1 MVYDNAGRLWFQG
14 NALNNITT
22 FGYDPA
28 DRQTAV
34 MNPLVEITTTVYDAA
49 GQVTGTIS
57 PMLERTTNTF
67 DLAGRQVAETNPR
80 GFITTTVYDANGWVA
95 ATIDALTNRT
105 SFAYDN
111 VGQEI
116 AVQDALGNIITTIYS
131 AQRQPLVTINPL
143 GLRTTITYDAL
154 GRKLTETN
162 PLGEITTTIYDA
174 VSNVLATI
182 NPLGNRT
189 SFSYDVINQQISQED
204 AEGHTSET
212 IYDLA
217 GNVITSVNAN
227 DDRTSFVYNAA
238 NYKMA
243 QIDANDHR
251 TTYGYDPD
259 GLLTSIENPLGE
271 ITSMSYDIASR
282 KKAQVDPLGRI
293 TSYTY
298 NSNGQEIGRQYSDS
312 TRVTMSYDAN
322 GNRIQLQDTTGD
334 TNFAYDALDR
344 TESVTNPDSQTV
356 TYNYDAV
363 SNRTLM
369 VDPDA
374 GQFTYSYDNL
384 YRVKTIQN
392 PEGDSTS
399 FVYDDANRPITKNLA
414 NGTRTSITYDAA
426 GQVTNLFHLKSDNS
440 VFSAFTYTYDKTGNR
455 TQVVEDTG
463 DRVTWTYDDTY
474 QLTREHRSGTDA
486 YNVTYTY
493 DPVGNRLTSDDGSTI
508 TTYVYDEANRTKTTD
523 DGTVVTTYSFD
534 AAGNQRTVEDTN
546 GVITYTWD
554 INNQN
559 TGVEKPNGDLFTF
572 TYNGDMVRV
581 QSEDP
586 NGTTKFVY
594 DQQNVLL
601 ESDDLDTTQVVYTL
615 NPKEFGN
622 LISRYDTVAA
632 DSDIYHYDALG
643 STVALTDSSEV
654 EIDAYVYYAFG
665 KIKSSSGTTDQP
677 FQWVG
682 ETGYYAESEL
692 DRYHIRR
699 RNFDPSSG
707 RFLSEDPMRDDE
719 EDLYCYVGNN
729 AINNSDPSGLEQ
741 RKRTWNENWDPIDKL
756 NLQSSNSLNNYADSK
771 NQIKDPLLYDYT
783 DEKYRK
789 VGISPTAAQ
798 DQAHILPEIPIP
810 QIELKSHIAW
820 PLESDASWNINDT
833 LHAWSFG
840 IWPNSAEIKEHYP
853 PPEKHTYDP
862 ETGLWTGSNEIYLNA
877 VPNPELIDT
886 AIEEMLSLPGREEPL
901 LYYRAYQQVVHGPE
915 ADPRNYNDRGI
926 YIGPK
931 GGTLPVPFVPGV
943 SNSYKNFLKRN
954 ANGTSQGKID
964 TLKPYLKAKKTGSKF
979 KLNTKEAQ
987 SFTIGTKTF
996 SVSKDVI
1003 ENGRRLAGQGSPK
1016 NLDVGVEEVIREI
1029 EKELPGFTTEIQLV
1043 IRKAPGKDLTD
1054 LDIVTK
1060 KAIIQVS
1067 TGTNSI
1073 GRSIANVENA
1083 IKNTEFAGRK
1093 VIGVVREGT
1102 ESRLLRRPQ
1111 TDSRFVTDD
1120 ISEFIDFLKDL

>member
-1 MVYDNAGRLWFQG
+1 
-14 NALNNITT
+14 
-22 FGYDPA
+22 
-28 DRQTAV
+28 
-34 MNPLVEITTTVYDAA
+34 
-49 GQVTGTIS
+49 
-57 PMLERTTNTF
+57 MLERTTNTF
-67 DLAGRQVAETNPR
+67 DLAGRQIAETNPR
-80 GFITTTVYDANGWVA
+80 GFITTTVYDANGWGA
-95 ATIDALTNRT
+95 ATIDALSNRT

-162 PLGEITTTIYDA
+162 PLGELTTTIYDA
-174 VSNVLATI
+174 VGNVLTTI

-189 SFSYDVINQQISQED
+189 SNTYDVINQQISQED
-204 AEGHTSET
+204 AEGNTSET

-243 QIDANDHR
+243 QIDAKDHR

-334 TNFAYDALDR
+334 TNYAYDALDR

-356 TYNYDAV
+356 TYSYDAV

-384 YRVKTIQN
+384 YRVETIQN

-399 FVYDDANRPITKNLA
+399 FVYDDANRPITKYLA
-414 NGTRTSITYDAA
+414 NGCWASFTYDAA
-426 GQVTNLFHLKSDNS
+426 GQVTNLFHLKSDNN

-493 DPVGNRLTSDDGSTI
+493 DPVGNRLTSDDGTTI

-534 AAGNQRTVEDTN
+534 AAGNQRTVEDSD
-546 GVITYTWD
+546 GVTTYTWD
-554 INNQN
+554 LNNQN

-586 NGTTKFVY
+586 NGTTKFIY
-594 DQQNVLL
+594 DEQNVLL
-601 ESDDLDTTQVVYTL
+601 ETDDLDATQVVYTL
-615 NPKEFGN
+615 NPREFGN
-622 LISRYDTVAA
+622 LISRYDVVAA

-654 EIDAYVYYAFG
+654 ETDTYVYYAFG

-677 FQWVG
+677 YQWVG
-682 ETGYYAESEL
+682 QIGYYAEPEL

-699 RNFDPSSG
+699 RDFGPGSG
-707 RFLSEDPMRDDE
+707 RFLSQDPVRDDKQN
-719 EDLYCYVGNN
+719 LYRYVKNN
-729 AINNSDPSGLEQ
+729 VVNESDPSGLYDEAGHFYTTYIVAIIVGYSADDAFKLAYYSQLPDEVGEHEAVPNVLDIPRIETKKAVGEIESVANPSRLSKTKQQALREEQFAYNVIEIIHSLHGGGPKDVRIRKEKLKKLIIDSKREQ
-741 RKRTWNENWDPIDKL
+741 RKIWEVGYIIHAFGDAYAHTFVSNNQETRVKQPLSEKDSPRHAFSAPLGHLNTGPINTSDYGHAPDIIPYDIENYVKYVNALAEALAKRRGGRVPENKIKLFLDKVRSTL
-756 NLQSSNSLNNYADSK
+756 KIS
-771 NQIKDPLLYDYT
+771 YD
-783 DEKYRK
+783 
-789 VGISPTAAQ
+789 GG
-798 DQAHILPEIPIP
+798 
-810 QIELKSHIAW
+810 KSARSGMRSIAW
-820 PLESDASWNINDT
+820 NDYGYKDQK
-833 LHAWSFG
+833 LKF
-840 IWPNSAEIKEHYP
+840 
-853 PPEKHTYDP
+853 YDP
-862 ETGLWTGSNEIYLNA
+862 EGASKRLESILPTPTYEQVEGLVSDLVSAIYARDNQKILERTFKGVGDN
-877 VPNPELIDT
+877 VFEGP
-886 AIEEMLSLPGREEPL
+886 SLLDLFKDQFR
-901 LYYRAYQQVVHGPE
+901 
-915 ADPRNYNDRGI
+915 
-926 YIGPK
+926 
-931 GGTLPVPFVPGV
+931 
-943 SNSYKNFLKRN
+943 
-954 ANGTSQGKID
+954 
-964 TLKPYLKAKKTGSKF
+964 KK
-979 KLNTKEAQ
+979 
-987 SFTIGTKTF
+987 
-996 SVSKDVI
+996 
-1003 ENGRRLAGQGSPK
+1003 
-1016 NLDVGVEEVIREI
+1016 
-1029 EKELPGFTTEIQLV
+1029 
-1043 IRKAPGKDLTD
+1043 
-1054 LDIVTK
+1054 
-1060 KAIIQVS
+1060 
-1067 TGTNSI
+1067 
-1073 GRSIANVENA
+1073 
-1083 IKNTEFAGRK
+1083 
-1093 VIGVVREGT
+1093 
-1102 ESRLLRRPQ
+1102 
-1111 TDSRFVTDD
+1111 
-1120 ISEFIDFLKDL
+1120 